1 MSFMAFDSDCFG
13 IGSIIQK
20 FQVGIMRGDKYQY
33 GRTRREKATYYTN
46 MQLNEVN

>member
-1 MSFMAFDSDCFG
+1 MSFRAFDSDGFG

-20 FQVGIMRGDKYQY
+20 FKVGIMKGGNYQY

-46 MQLNEVN
+46 MHLNEIK